1 MMVHLD
7 YGVTGNLGEVKQNF
21 IADLLVLNQNPLEDI
36 ENTLSIHQIIKGGKV
51 YDQQEIID
59 SVPTDEEFETFMD
72 GFIRDFQDGY
82 FCR

>member
-1 MMVHLD
+1 M
-7 YGVTGNLGEVKQNF
+7 
-21 IADLLVLNQNPLEDI
+21 LNQNPLEDI
-36 ENTLSIHQIIKGGKV
+36 ENTLSIHPINKGGKV
-51 YDQQEIID
+51 YDQQEILD